1 MNEPRNLNL
10 NLNIDMHLSE
20 IELPT
25 LTSVVS
31 NPSGLDSLSN
41 YSGTDPDEFSNLLV
55 VLTRSRDS
63 DCLTESNWEVALEQ
77 LGGEENEHVEI
88 HRFGHWACGW
98 WEALVVKEG
107 TNQHRIAQE
116 ITSSLSDYPVL
127 DDEHFTQKEMEHA
140 NDVWQDCYCS
150 EERIEYL
157 RKNKSELRNYFIKFG
172 DLLNCARGNYC
183 PSFNGYC
190 DFIN

>member
-1 MNEPRNLNL
+1 MN
-10 NLNIDMHLSE
+10 ISE
-20 IELPT
+20 IELPK

-41 YSGTDPDEFSNLLV
+41 YSGPDPAEFAHLLV

-63 DCLTESNWEVALEQ
+63 DCLTESNFEVALEQ
-77 LGGEENEHVEI
+77 LGGEENENVEI

-107 TNQHRIAQE
+107 TEQHRIAQE
-116 ITSSLSDYPVL
+116 IDSALSDYPVL
-127 DDEHFTQKEMEHA
+127 NDEHFSLKEMEHA
-140 NDVWQDCYCS
+140 SDVWRDCYTH
-150 EERIEYL
+150 EDRMEHLKENEYQL
-157 RKNKSELRNYFIKFG
+157 ATYFTKFG

-183 PSFNGYC
+183 PDFNGYC
-190 DFIN
+190 EIIN

>member
-1 MNEPRNLNL
+1 
-10 NLNIDMHLSE
+10 MHLSE

-31 NPSGLDSLSN
+31 NPSALDSLSN
-41 YSGTDPDEFSNLLV
+41 YSGTDPDDFSDLLV

-77 LGGEENEHVEI
+77 LGGESEQVQI

-107 TNQHRIAQE
+107 TDQHRIAQE
-116 ITSSLSDYPVL
+116 ITSFLSDYPVL

-140 NDVWQDCYCS
+140 NDVWQDCYS
-150 EERIEYL
+150 DEERIEYL
-157 RKNKSELRNYFIKFG
+157 RKNKSELRNYFMKFG

-183 PSFNGYC
+183 PSFNSYC